1 MFNIYQTYILN
12 SYNMINMCI
21 LTYVNHMLNIKKVN
35 YILCLYL
42 FSITFLIA
50 YTTCITYV
58 LCIFWNA
65 FQYFF
70 SLLLIHLFLLY
81 HLSQI
86 SYNGTRSYTT
96 VTTTFTKRR
105 TVCIRYLL
113 KWSINASR
121 HQMIFLYHFL
131 TVFLICT
138 QLRFFKV
145 LFVSLRFNYIY
156 IKCKQK

>member
-12 SYNMINMCI
+12 SYNMINMCL

-42 FSITFLIA
+42 FSITFWIA
-50 YTTCITYV
+50 YTTCITHV
-58 LCIFWNA
+58 LYIFWNA
-65 FQYFF
+65 FKCFLSF

-96 VTTTFTKRR
+96 VTTTFTKDGLYLF
-105 TVCIRYLL
+105 RYLL
-113 KWSINASR
+113 KWSINALR
-121 HQMIFLYHFL
+121 HQMIFWYPF
-131 TVFLICT
+131 
-138 QLRFFKV
+138 
-145 LFVSLRFNYIY
+145 
-156 IKCKQK
+156 